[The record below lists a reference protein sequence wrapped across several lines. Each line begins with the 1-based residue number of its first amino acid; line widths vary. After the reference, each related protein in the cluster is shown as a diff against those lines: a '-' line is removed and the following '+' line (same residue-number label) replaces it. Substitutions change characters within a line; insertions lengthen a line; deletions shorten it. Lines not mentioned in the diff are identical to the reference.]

1 MADEFISFE
10 KVLKE
15 LQLQEAQLKKL
26 VSEGEIRAFRDQDK
40 MKFRKEDIDR
50 FRKKG
55 DDLPTIEAPS
65 GELTE
70 ELFGDDDGGGDVGM
84 VTQQISDKS
93 FLEEDSGVEPI
104 ELDEAPAARGSDAR
118 LAAAAARPRPK
129 AKPVAAES
137 MTEGMGIR
145 IALVV
150 GTLITLFAV
159 FVVIDAARVHPT
171 GLSSGIKDMMT
182 DMMK

>member
-1 MADEFISFE
+1 MADDFISFE

-50 FRKKG
+50 FRKKA

-93 FLEEDSGVEPI
+93 FLEEDAGVEPI
-104 ELDEAPAARGSDAR
+104 ELDESPRGTDAKM
-118 LAAAAARPRPK
+118 AAAAARPRPIKK
-129 AKPVAAES
+129 AQQAEEAS
-137 MTEGMGIR
+137 EGMGVR
-145 IALVV
+145 VCLVL
-150 GTLITLFAV
+150 GAAIMLFAV
-159 FVVIDAARVHPT
+159 IVALDAAQVQP
-171 GLSSGIKDMMT
+171 SGFSRGFMKMMENMT
-182 DMMK
+182 K

>member
-1 MADEFISFE
+1 VADEFISFE

-40 MKFRKEDIDR
+40 MKFRKEDIER

-70 ELFGDDDGGGDVGM
+70 ELFGDDDGGGEVGM

-93 FLEEDSGVEPI
+93 FLDEDGGVEPI
-104 ELDEAPAARGSDAR
+104 ELDESPRGTEAK
-118 LAAAAARPRPK
+118 LAAAAARPRPMKK
-129 AKPVAAES
+129 AIVAEPA
-137 MTEGMGIR
+137 TEGLGIR

-150 GTLITLFAV
+150 GTLITLFAA
-159 FVVIDAARVHPT
+159 FVAIDAARVHPT
-171 GLSSGIKDMMT
+171 QFSSGVRDMMA